1 MNSFLFFEQARY
13 TDFFEINERVFNMT
27 PYIDGSS
34 YPPFALLIALF
45 FAKIIPGTGTVG
57 FDSLDIQNFR
67 DESLFG
73 QIVLLIFYGIMLLV
87 VMSVFWKKMFPLS
100 VKEPVLKT
108 NMDSMRGKI
117 RFYADKYMIFGA
129 VGLSVLTSAPLIYSL
144 DRGNYLILAVLMLM
158 LFCHFY
164 GKNDYASA
172 VFLALAACLKVYPV
186 VFFLVFFLAKKWRP
200 LITGLASGAVISAL
214 SMLVFRGDYWQNC
227 YLFLRNLFAFS
238 GGVPDDSSYY
248 YRYAIGFRNL
258 LATPILILKDSM
270 PNDIPISNLTLLT
283 GALSLILVIVL
294 CCLDKRPWRQMMYL
308 CFFMILFP
316 TPSYFYNLSY
326 LIAPVLLLLFKE
338 EKERLD
344 FVYVIGLAL
353 LMIPKNYHYSVVAF
367 SDGPGYVGIETF
379 LNPLIMC
386 SILILS
392 LTEIIRSRLAE
403 RVSVRGE
410 EASA

>member
-1 MNSFLFFEQARY
+1 
-13 TDFFEINERVFNMT
+13 
-27 PYIDGSS
+27 
-34 YPPFALLIALF
+34 
-45 FAKIIPGTGTVG
+45 
-57 FDSLDIQNFR
+57 
-67 DESLFG
+67 
-73 QIVLLIFYGIMLLV
+73 
-87 VMSVFWKKMFPLS
+87 
-100 VKEPVLKT
+100 
-108 NMDSMRGKI
+108 
-117 RFYADKYMIFGA
+117 
-129 VGLSVLTSAPLIYSL
+129 
-144 DRGNYLILAVLMLM
+144 
-158 LFCHFY
+158 
-164 GKNDYASA
+164 
-172 VFLALAACLKVYPV
+172 
-186 VFFLVFFLAKKWRP
+186 
-200 LITGLASGAVISAL
+200 
-214 SMLVFRGDYWQNC
+214 
-227 YLFLRNLFAFS
+227 
-238 GGVPDDSSYY
+238 
-248 YRYAIGFRNL
+248 
-258 LATPILILKDSM
+258 M